1 MSVSRHWIARDAPE
15 KATLADPPS
24 STERF
29 RLGVNYWPA
38 RTAMAWWADF
48 DPGEVAA
55 DFERIAASGLDSI
68 RIFLTWADFQPAPG
82 EVDRCMLDRLI
93 AVADLAAGVGLG
105 VVPTLFTGHMS
116 GVNWIPA
123 WALGGTDR
131 DDRFRVVS
139 NGEVDGSG
147 LRNWYSDPL
156 IVRAQ
161 ALLATEAAGA
171 LAGHEAVWLWDLG
184 NESSNCVIPPTRS
197 SAREWLRQI
206 ASAIR
211 TADSTA
217 RLTVGLHM
225 EDLEN
230 DRVLG
235 PREASDVCDVLSMHG
250 YPIYAGWADGPV
262 DEHLLPFLA
271 DVTRWLAGG
280 RDVLFE
286 EFGLPT
292 YRRGD
297 PARDADRRQYA
308 GFLVEEQAAAAYT
321 ERALAALQRAGCV
334 GAMLWCYTDYDSA
347 IWQDP
352 PLDLAIHERSF
363 GLWRADGSPKPSVA
377 VVEAFAGAR
386 RLAGPDG
393 FPWIDLEPDE
403 FLVEPNI
410 ALPRLYARYRMSAQA
425 WAGGPR

>member
-1 MSVSRHWIARDAPE
+1 MSASRRWTKHDARA
-15 KATLADPPS
+15 ALSDPHPS
-24 STERF
+24 GERF

-38 RTAMAWWADF
+38 RTAMGWWSDF
-48 DPGEVAA
+48 DRAAVAD
-55 DFERIAASGLDSI
+55 DFARIASSGLDSI
-68 RIFLTWADFQPAPG
+68 RLFLMWADFQPAPG
-82 EVDRCMLDRLI
+82 EVDRRMLDRLI
-93 AVADLAAGVGLG
+93 AVADLAVGAGLA

-123 WALGGTDR
+123 WALGGADR

-139 NGEVDGSG
+139 NGRVDGSG

-156 IVRAQ
+156 VARAQ

-171 LAGHEAVWLWDLG
+171 LGGHEAVWMWDLG
-184 NESSNCVIPPTRS
+184 NENSNCVIPPTNS
-197 SAREWLRQI
+197 SARRWLRRI

-211 TADSTA
+211 TADPDA

-235 PREASDVCDVLSMHG
+235 PREASEVCDVLSMHG
-250 YPIYAGWADGPV
+250 YPIYARWADGPT

-280 RDVLFE
+280 SDVLFA

-297 PARDADRRQYA
+297 PAGEAVRRQSA
-308 GFLVEEQAAAAYT
+308 GSLVEEQAAAAYT
-321 ERALAALQRAGCV
+321 GRALAALQRAGCL
-334 GAMLWCYTDYDSA
+334 GAMLWCYTDYDPV
-347 IWQDP
+347 IWHDP
-352 PLDLAIHERSF
+352 PLDLAVHERSF

-386 RLAGPDG
+386 RLPGPDE

-403 FLVEPNI
+403 FLVEPNV
-410 ALPRLYARYRMSAQA
+410 ALPRLYARYRTSERV
-425 WAGGPR
+425 GSGDRR